1 MQFVLE
7 DDENDAARALDARVP
22 LRSVGSDAREEDAK
36 KCVNEQ
42 PTRPPG
48 GLSTLQRSSFA
59 FLPAAVATLV
69 RALTGTRLLLS
80 HAWTCGVFALS
91 VANHSRDYR
100 DGPCWDALDT
110 VDKVFAWALG
120 ISGFA
125 DGLAHLPPWRFWT
138 ASSLGL
144 ATLALFCASRFL
156 KSAVAN
162 DPAPAAALRKHR
174 ALVAPELL
182 HVCMHLAAGAAALL
196 VVA

>member
-1 MQFVLE
+1 MDLDGTENAQRRASEAKAPLVE
-7 DDENDAARALDARVP
+7 PPDERGDGEKEGKRAPAPPAA
-22 LRSVGSDAREEDAK
+22 
-36 KCVNEQ
+36 
-42 PTRPPG
+42 
-48 GLSTLQRSSFA
+48 LSTLQRSSFA
-59 FLPAAVATLV
+59 FLPAAVVTLAH
-69 RALTGTRLLLS
+69 ALTGTRLLLS

-91 VANHSRDYR
+91 VANHSRHYR

-162 DPAPAAALRKHR
+162 DPVPAAALRKHR